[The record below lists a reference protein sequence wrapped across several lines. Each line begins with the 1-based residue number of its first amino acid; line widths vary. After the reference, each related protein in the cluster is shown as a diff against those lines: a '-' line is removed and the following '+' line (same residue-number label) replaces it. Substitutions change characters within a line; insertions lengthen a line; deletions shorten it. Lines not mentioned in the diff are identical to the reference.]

1 MTDAEK
7 QWQYL
12 AVHFLV
18 IELKTVMTMVCG
30 DSITVQSISTKQNK
44 IIIRTWI
51 YKREKCTL

>member
-44 IIIRTWI
+44 IIIRT
-51 YKREKCTL
+51 